1 MGANFDVL
9 VRFVND
15 EGKIQ
20 YGNLLEPMDDA
31 IGSQAEVLTG
41 NPIAGFQKTGKTQ
54 TIKKFQ
60 VPSQPVV
67 FTKPADSMAGP
78 FDDIYVHPDARDQLD
93 YEGELCF
100 VFSKD
105 CKDVAE
111 EEALSYVLGYATG
124 NDISARNYIPHEV
137 SGFQMSYG
145 KSFDAFAPWG
155 PYLVSPAVV
164 GDPHRLR
171 LVTKVNGEIRQ
182 DSNTSDMIW
191 SIKQIIVHLARGRT
205 VRAGTL
211 VMTGTPSGVGW
222 FMEPV
227 GYVKDKD
234 IIEVEIEKLGT
245 MRNKI
250 VF

>member
-1 MGANFDVL
+1 
-9 VRFVND
+9 
-15 EGKIQ
+15 
-20 YGNLLEPMDDA
+20 
-31 IGSQAEVLTG
+31 
-41 NPIAGFQKTGKTQ
+41 
-54 TIKKFQ
+54 
-60 VPSQPVV
+60 
-67 FTKPADSMAGP
+67 MAGP